1 MYLKYLEIQGF
12 KTFADKTKLEF
23 SPNRSL
29 HAALPMT
36 AVVGPNGSGKSN
48 IADAIRWVLGEQSMK
63 AVRGKKSDDVI
74 FFGTPT
80 RARASMAYVAMTLD
94 NADGKLDVPYADVTL
109 SRRLYRDGTSEY
121 MLNNQET
128 RLSDIILLLAKAGVN
143 TESYTVIAQGMI
155 DQLLTMTPEERKR
168 MFAEATGVRPLEIK
182 KEQALRKI
190 KITEENLDRARLL
203 IEEIGPRLKTLARQ
217 VKKLNE
223 RENIEASLHTL
234 AHSYYRTQLNE
245 IRGHESEL
253 TKRKNELSTE
263 LAIKSREYETIRDSM
278 NALEHSHSPA
288 PTTALDQ
295 EYERLLKERDALR
308 EKEITLRA
316 RAEVNISSPQKM
328 AIVPPEMI
336 RKELHA
342 IRELHTAIKEKIKA
356 ATSDEHFKEIADMIH
371 EADRKVHEL
380 IALFPEAKEKT
391 TTTASVAV
399 PQDIID
405 ARHALEKHIEGVRA
419 KQFALR
425 AESQKDRSR
434 VFEVQRQLETKQRE
448 IHGLESRLNEV
459 SIDLARYTTRRDTLE
474 SEMAIELTDEMRTKI
489 HTEDAPEKT
498 PEELR
503 NDAIEIRR
511 LKAQLEWIGGID
523 PEVIKEHKETEERF
537 TFLETQSTDLTATI
551 ASLKAMIKELDQS
564 IEAQFKEA
572 FETIQEKFNHY
583 FGILFKG
590 GQAKLMLLEAE
601 PMVGDSGEVTSDESL
616 ITSRLPDDSIR
627 GIDIQAV
634 PAGKRFKSIH
644 MLSGGEKALTA
655 IALLAAILSYNPP
668 PFIVLDEVDAALDEA
683 NSERFANIVH
693 ELAQF
698 SQFIVITHNRATM
711 HEADILYGVTMGIDG
726 VSKILSLELTAAEGQ
741 VA

>member
-23 SPNRSL
+23 APQQAMR
-29 HAALPMT
+29 AMLPMT

-74 FFGTPT
+74 FFGTPA

-94 NADGKLDVPYADVTL
+94 NADGKLDVPYAEVTL

-121 MLNNQET
+121 ALNHVET
-128 RLSDIILLLAKAGVN
+128 RLSDITLLLAKAGVN

-155 DQLLTMTPEERKR
+155 DQLLTMSPEERKR

-190 KITEENLDRARLL
+190 KTTEENISRATLLLD
-203 IEEIGPRLKTLARQ
+203 EIGPRLKTLARQ

-223 RENIEASLHTL
+223 REGIESALNAL
-234 AHSYYRTQLNE
+234 AHSYYRTQLEE
-245 IRGHESEL
+245 IGSHESTL
-253 TKRKNELSTE
+253 TKQKNEVSTE
-263 LAIKSREYETIRDSM
+263 LAIKNREYETIRDSM
-278 NALEHSHSPA
+278 NALEHSSAPA
-288 PTTALDQ
+288 PATELDS
-295 EYERLLKERDALR
+295 EYEKLLRERDSLR

-316 RAEVNISSPQKM
+316 RAEVSYSSPQKM

-336 RKELHA
+336 RAELGAIRALHA
-342 IRELHTAIKEKIKA
+342 TIKEKITA
-356 ATSDEHFKEIADMIH
+356 ATSLDELKTIGEMIH

-380 IALFPEAKEKT
+380 LSLFPEVEQKT
-391 TTTASVAV
+391 VSTTPPSI
-399 PQDIID
+399 PQEIID
-405 ARHALEKHIEGVRA
+405 ARTLLDKRIEELRA

-425 AESQKDRSR
+425 AEVSKDRSR
-434 VFEVQRQLETKQRE
+434 VFDVQRQLETKQRE
-448 IHGLESRLNEV
+448 IHSLESRLHEA
-459 SIDLARYTTRRDTLE
+459 SIELAKITTRRETLE
-474 SEMAIELTDEMRTKI
+474 AEMLIELTDAMRQKI
-489 HTEDAPEKT
+489 KTEDAPTKT

-503 NDAIEIRR
+503 NDALEIRR
-511 LKAQLEWIGGID
+511 LKGQLEWIGGID
-523 PEVIKEHKETEERF
+523 PEVLKEHNETEERF
-537 TFLETQSTDLTATI
+537 NFLTTQTTDLAATLI
-551 ASLKAMIKELDQS
+551 SLGTMIKELDTS
-564 IEAQFKEA
+564 IESQFKEA
-572 FETIQEKFNHY
+572 FTSIQEKFNHY
-583 FGILFKG
+583 FGILFTG
-590 GQAKLMLLEAE
+590 GQAKLTLLEAE
-601 PMVGDSGEVTSDESL
+601 AVPAINEDGAVAEESETNEIDE
-616 ITSRLPDDSIR
+616 RVR

-683 NSERFANIVH
+683 NSERFAKIVH

-711 HEADILYGVTMGIDG
+711 HEADLLYGVTMGSDG
-726 VSKILSLELTAAEGQ
+726 VSKILSLELTAAE
-741 VA
+741 ASAA